1 MNNSL
6 QIDDFIYN
14 FENVESEEVCT
25 NLEGVVVTTTQIV
38 DNQDEEK
45 LVELLKEFDLV
56 DVLPFLKASQITFR
70 SLQFLKAADLQEAIP
85 PLGLRVEFREKL
97 FIWKKKEYGI
107 DDETMSMPSK
117 VTEWLQSNNFMP
129 SSQSSS
135 SPHCLNKD
143 LLSLLQQTC
152 KGKLLL
158 ESYKKNQHLTNR
170 NRDDLISIVID
181 EVIANDIILKAKDF
195 ANLLEQIINLF
206 PNENGAREY
215 YYIPRKGKKCPSGK
229 LYGKYVNQRSKK
241 RKSMCF
247 EQNTPSPASDNTGA
261 PTENDEVP
269 EIDVTIC
276 RALKTSLSRSIAD
289 WNEVK
294 DKWQKTFNLRQ
305 NDLKELTNIDF
316 LQTWPKYTDSRAP
329 ELIYLDFKIM
339 YPGKE
344 NCLYSKWDIFTEKIQ
359 RFYEVNLHNDFCKQL
374 FSLAKASTKKDT
386 QDYILTT
393 LLNGVL
399 PPSCGKIRKKATIAD
414 AQESFVLL
422 LTSINDYELML
433 KL

>member
-14 FENVESEEVCT
+14 FEDVESEEVCT

-215 YYIPRKGKKCPSGK
+215 YYIPRKGKKCPSEK

-247 EQNTPSPASDNTGA
+247 EQNTPSPA
-261 PTENDEVP
+261 
-269 EIDVTIC
+269 
-276 RALKTSLSRSIAD
+276 K
-289 WNEVK
+289 
-294 DKWQKTFNLRQ
+294 
-305 NDLKELTNIDF
+305 
-316 LQTWPKYTDSRAP
+316 
-329 ELIYLDFKIM
+329 
-339 YPGKE
+339 
-344 NCLYSKWDIFTEKIQ
+344 
-359 RFYEVNLHNDFCKQL
+359 H
-374 FSLAKASTKKDT
+374 
-386 QDYILTT
+386 
-393 LLNGVL
+393 
-399 PPSCGKIRKKATIAD
+399 
-414 AQESFVLL
+414 
-422 LTSINDYELML
+422 
-433 KL
+433 